1 MAGTVYYVFAI
12 ASSISTELLHVTQ
25 CREVGGHNPR
35 ACEGARQMAQWAKA
49 FAAKLTTS
57 AGSPAPTREQNT
69 SSSGCPL
76 TSLPTGKHGGV
87 TFEIINE

>member
-1 MAGTVYYVFAI
+1 
-12 ASSISTELLHVTQ
+12 
-25 CREVGGHNPR
+25 
-35 ACEGARQMAQWAKA
+35 MAQWAKA